1 MFRNLGPMEIGLIL
15 LILLLLFG
23 GSKLPELAR
32 GLGKGIRE
40 FKQSMR
46 DEGPAEEKPPAGGA
60 PEKTAAEGSARK
72 EG

>member
-40 FKQSMR
+40 FKQSLR
-46 DEGPAEEKPPAGGA
+46 DEGPAEEKSPAGGA